1 MIRVQDLAPLFDSSL
16 PHHVS
21 SNGWNRGENG
31 VPMEVCSSRF
41 CCRATVALAARPS
54 GGRNRTWSGFATTW
68 SGFGF
73 GFGFGFATTWSG
85 SQQLLVRGFC
95 GFVATR
101 GFCEFVA
108 MILAEEWG
116 YRASAWF
123 NRCWVDRLRARRLRE
138 DGLFLVIRP
147 TKGKFC
153 SVSLIFFFCKFPL
166 EYREFFFFWYAPPWF
181 PSRRS
186 PLSFDW
192 MKEFLFS
199 LFSLMFGCGRI
210 YRSGFGGGCLWCR
223 WIGSGMHGLCRGWF
237 RVAGIH

>member
-73 GFGFGFATTWSG
+73 GFATTWSG

-101 GFCEFVA
+101 GFCGFVA

-153 SVSLIFFFCKFPL
+153 SVSLNFFFANSL
-166 EYREFFFFWYAPPWF
+166 LNIESFFFFGMLPLDF
-181 PSRRS
+181 LLVD
-186 PLSFDW
+186 PLSLLIEWRNFC
-192 MKEFLFS
+192 FLF
-199 LFSLMFGCGRI
+199 FP
-210 YRSGFGGGCLWCR
+210 WCSAVEEF
-223 WIGSGMHGLCRGWF
+223 IGVGLEV
-237 RVAGIH
+237 VAYDVGE